1 MEPLDL
7 VTVYTVSDAL
17 EAQIIKNALQAEGIE
32 CVLAG
37 IEQASTAALPGT
49 KVLIQ
54 VTAGLAESAREV
66 IAQHDK
72 NA

>member
-1 MEPLDL
+1 MEPRDL
-7 VTVYTVSDAL
+7 VTVYTVNDAM
-17 EAQIIKNALQAEGIE
+17 EAQIIKNALEAEGID

-37 IEQASTAALPGT
+37 IEQASVAALPGT

-54 VTAGLAESAREV
+54 VTASLAESAREV

-72 NA
+72 NV